1 MKRGLSCGGCRVWK
15 LLNHRGHRGNTEGE
29 LIGKHKKHKK
39 RPAQSISSFV
49 ALVHFRGGLFLPS
62 SVSSVVNLKLKN

>member
-1 MKRGLSCGGCRVWK
+1 MKRGLSCGALPVRK

-29 LIGKHKKHKK
+29 LIGKHKKHK
-39 RPAQSISSFV
+39 RDQRSQFQLCAFLRIFV
-49 ALVHFRGGLFLPS
+49 AEFLPF